1 MKRAAVQASPTFKD
15 AARKACVPIAAG
27 KGAVKAQYR
36 AAILTSKNVRV
47 VGSVDM
53 DTAYCAAEPNSARW
67 DYGLGLGLG
76 NGAEWV
82 CWVEPHPA
90 SSTSQVAK
98 ILAKLDW
105 LEAKLLQPAFAD
117 FAQLTRQAKLNQS
130 LVYVWLYEGANR
142 ISANSRE
149 ARALA
154 LRGVALPKR
163 QVSF

>member
-1 MKRAAVQASPTFKD
+1 MKRAAVQASPTFKE
-15 AARKACVPIAAG
+15 AARKACVPMTAG

-36 AAILTSKNVRV
+36 AAILTGKNVRV

-53 DTAYCAAEPNSARW
+53 DAAFCAAEPNAARW
-67 DYGLGLGLG
+67 DYGLGLG